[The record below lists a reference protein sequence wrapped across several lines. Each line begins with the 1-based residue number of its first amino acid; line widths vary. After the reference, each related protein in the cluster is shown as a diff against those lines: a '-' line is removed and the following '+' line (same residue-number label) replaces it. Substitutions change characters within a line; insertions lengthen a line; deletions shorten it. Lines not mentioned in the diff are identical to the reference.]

1 MRRTVEPQ
9 AWCWRG
15 QVFGLPPLVRRG
27 LVQDADAGA
36 SGALT
41 SASRTCRRRNS
52 VNALV
57 LSGEVSLKTLP
68 CHKHPATVWDWTIQ
82 HEVAVLRT
90 VACGAHDNPGL
101 DEHDVWG
108 RVVKI

>member
-1 MRRTVEPQ
+1 
-9 AWCWRG
+9 
-15 QVFGLPPLVRRG
+15 
-27 LVQDADAGA
+27 
-36 SGALT
+36 
-41 SASRTCRRRNS
+41 

-68 CHKHPATVWDWTIQ
+68 CHKHPATVWDRTIQ
-82 HEVAVLRT
+82 HEVAVLRM

-108 RVVKI
+108 RVVFGLMASKSYRAREGLSTTIVTASMRPRLR